1 MIACIQEIM
10 HFLALLGIQF
20 HVSDAFLSKGLI
32 EQVKMTMT
40 NGHQIVSP
48 LWEMITLSPP
58 YTLHS
63 SPFNTHLLEPT
74 SL

>member
-40 NGHQIVSP
+40 NGHQIVFSHVKAI
-48 LWEMITLSPP
+48 MLSM
-58 YTLHS
+58 H
-63 SPFNTHLLEPT
+63 
-74 SL
+74 